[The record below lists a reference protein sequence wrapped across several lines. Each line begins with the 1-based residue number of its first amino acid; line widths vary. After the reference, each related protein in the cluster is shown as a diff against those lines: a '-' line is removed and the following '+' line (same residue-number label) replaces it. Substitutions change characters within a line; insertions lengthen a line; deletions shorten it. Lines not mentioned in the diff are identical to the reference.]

1 MARISHAHG
10 PDFSLELAAGRK
22 DGHAVCGIDEAGRG
36 PWAGPVVAS
45 AVILPTSGVPE
56 GLDDSKKLTAQR
68 RDDLAVQLRATSLV
82 GVGIAHPQE
91 IDELNIRRATFLAMA
106 RAVAD
111 LPSLPAFA
119 LIDGRDAPEVGCPAQ
134 AVIKGDG
141 RSLSIAAASI
151 IAKTVR
157 DAMMVEAE
165 ADYPGYGFARHKG
178 YGTAAHQAAL
188 DKLGITP
195 LHRKSFAPV
204 RARLA
209 LDVESP

>member
-1 MARISHAHG
+1 MTERGTG
-10 PDFSLELAAGRK
+10 PDLSLEDAC
-22 DGHAVCGIDEAGRG
+22 GHDPVCGIDEAGRG

-45 AVILPTSGVPE
+45 AVILPISGFPE

-82 GVGIAHPQE
+82 GVGIADPQE
-91 IDELNIRRATFLAMA
+91 IDELNIRQATFLAMR

-111 LPSLPAFA
+111 LTAIPRFA
-119 LIDGRDAPEVGCPAQ
+119 LIDGRDAPDVGCPAQ

-157 DAMMVEAE
+157 DAMMVA
-165 ADYPGYGFARHKG
+165 ADVDYPDYGFARHKG
-178 YGTAAHQAAL
+178 YGTALHQTAL

-204 RARLA
+204 KARMA
-209 LDVESP
+209 LDVEST